1 MSDTY
6 APITG
11 TGFFIRLANT
21 IDSFILSIGNA
32 ISWLNVVLVLVI
44 LAQVILRYVFG
55 LGQIFLE
62 EAQWHLYAVLVMFG
76 IAYGV
81 VDNAHIRMDLIY
93 SSRSER
99 TKEWIEIFGQL
110 FFVMPLSLILFLKG
124 IDLVESAWR
133 VNEGSPSP
141 GGLPW
146 RWAIKA
152 VLPASML
159 LYLLASITR
168 TIRSITHIL
177 SPKAR

>member
-1 MSDTY
+1 MSDTHT
-6 APITG
+6 PNVG
-11 TGFFIRLANT
+11 TGIFLRLSST
-21 IDSFILSIGNA
+21 IDAFILWLGNA

-44 LAQVILRYVFG
+44 LAQVVLRYVFG

-62 EAQWHLYAVLVMFG
+62 EAQWHLYAILVMFG

-93 SSRSER
+93 SNRSAK
-99 TKEWIEIFGQL
+99 TKEWIELFGQV
-110 FFVMPLSLILFLKG
+110 FFVMPFALILFIKG
-124 IDLVESAWR
+124 VDLVESAWR

-152 VLPASML
+152 VLPAAML
-159 LYLLASITR
+159 MYLLASISR
-168 TIRSITHIL
+168 SIRSIIYIF
-177 SPKAR
+177 SRKA